1 MITRVG
7 LDQCRSF
14 INCHMQPA
22 SGRAAV
28 PAGTPWKHAV
38 TISRQSGCG
47 AHVITEKLAALLQ
60 EHTPPGLCP
69 WTIFDRNLIEQVLED
84 HQLPKH
90 LAQFVPE
97 DRVSEVDNIMD
108 ELFGVHP
115 SMWKMAEHIS
125 DTILRLAEVGNAII
139 IGRGANIITA
149 RLPHVVHVR
158 IVSSLERRIANMQRF
173 DGLTRDEAAARIQHE
188 DRGRQ
193 RYVREHFDKDVGDPL
208 LYHLVINTDLVEFD
222 TAAGLIASFVLSSVP
237 AS

>member
-1 MITRVG
+1 MSARIG

-14 INCHMQPA
+14 IKCHMQPSA
-22 SGRAAV
+22 GQAV
-28 PAGTPWKHAV
+28 APLGTAWKHAV
-38 TISRQSGCG
+38 TISRQSGVG

-60 EHTPPGLCP
+60 ENTPKGLCP
-69 WTIFDRNLIEQVLED
+69 WTVFDRNLIEQVLED

-97 DRVSEVDNIMD
+97 DRVSEIDNIMD

-115 SMWKMAEHIS
+115 SMWKMVEHIS
-125 DTILRLAEVGNAII
+125 DTILRLAELGNAII

-158 IVSSLERRIANMQRF
+158 IVSSIERRIANMQRF
-173 DGLTRDEAAARIQHE
+173 DGLTRDEATVRIQHE

-193 RYVREHFDKDVGDPL
+193 RYVKEHFGKEVDNPL
-208 LYHLVINTDLVEFD
+208 LYHLVLNTDLVEFD
-222 TAAGLIASFVLSSVP
+222 AAAGLIASLVLNRAP
-237 AS
+237 QA